1 MAAFTH
7 ADFAALALTTFPELR
22 DEFEDADGM
31 VHLEMAALA
40 GRADQARLAGD
51 WDAYSRALDLVD
63 RLWGNSDAMLGNALG
78 VSFLEHL
85 EFDGASGAAAW
96 ERLPP
101 RLQDEWRAMDAAM
114 RDAAARAKELGL

>member
-1 MAAFTH
+1 MATFTH
-7 ADFAALALTTFPELR
+7 ADFTAFALTAFPELR
-22 DEFEDADGM
+22 DEFEDAEGM

-40 GRADQARLAGD
+40 SRADRARLADD
-51 WDAYSRALDLVD
+51 WAAYERAIGLVD
-63 RLWGNSDAMLGNALG
+63 RLWDNADEELANALG

-85 EFDGASGAAAW
+85 EFDGPSGVAAW

-101 RLQDEWRAMDAAM
+101 RLQAEWRAMDAAM